1 MEVLINRVKKLAEES
16 QEFNKE
22 LEGLLEKYERE
33 RGEGEKEENL
43 PSVEVTFPTLMEN
56 MSSSKSNP
64 ARHKSKRKERFADI
78 KVLKPNLDK
87 ASKDLRSYYALERM
101 TKHDWSLYLFNHKKS
116 FLAQS
121 KSIYSGITTNQF
133 QPMNAKLASNRVYI
147 RPINQQARTGT
158 VLSIDYSRTD
168 SNPFG
173 HSTPS
178 NLDLMLTERGELKVV
193 LRNTGDLVIDLSAE
207 ICKVDAM
214 NYNKSNFFRD
224 VAKVESTKILTIDKG
239 QLVMFEVDQ
248 RLLRGFQIV
257 LSESMNINTFGGS
270 VYGNSM
276 KVNLPGLK
284 SKKTL
289 PKIDR
294 IKEYIDA
301 LALKA
306 NSSKQVILPDVK
318 VHTFELFKM
327 KTLLTLSLEGD
338 IHKLVGFI
346 DIFKISDKTKITAN
360 GWEWTAISSI
370 ANYVLVGGI
379 SQDKT
384 TSRLLLMDDHLR
396 ILDEAKYPS
405 VDSLPPHI
413 FFVSDQISTPT
424 AFSTALS
431 FVIIDTQDNITTYSI
446 YGSRLIKFTT
456 EVKNRQELHRPLQ
469 AAQGN
474 PAQLPAFGGN
484 YNPFGVAPHQGLF
497 AEGGDEDNM
506 QYGDDSSDELMMGAA
521 MEYIG

>member
-43 PSVEVTFPTLMEN
+43 PSVEATSPTLIEN
-56 MSSSKSNP
+56 MSSSESNP
-64 ARHKSKRKERFADI
+64 DGHKSRRTERFADI
-78 KVLKPNLDK
+78 KVQKPNPDK
-87 ASKDLRSYYALERM
+87 GSNDHRSYYALERL
-101 TKHDWSLYLFNHKKS
+101 TKQDWDRYLINHKKG
-116 FLAQS
+116 FLSQS
-121 KSIYSGITTNQF
+121 KNTYIGITPNRYRHIS
-133 QPMNAKLASNRVYI
+133 AKRASNRVYI

-158 VLSIDYSRTD
+158 ALSIKYSRRE
-168 SNPFG
+168 SGLFG
-173 HSTPS
+173 HSTHS
-178 NLDLMLTERGELKVV
+178 NLNLMLNERGELKVV
-193 LRNTGDLVIDLSAE
+193 LENTEDLVIDLSAE

-224 VAKVESTKILTIDKG
+224 VAKVDSTKILTIDKG
-239 QLVMFEVDQ
+239 QLVMFELDQ
-248 RLLRGFQIV
+248 RLLLGFQIV

-456 EVKNRQELHRPLQ
+456 EVKNRQELYRPQQ
-469 AAQGN
+469 AAQSEQ
-474 PAQLPAFGGN
+474 AELPLYGGN
-484 YNPFGVAPHQGLF
+484 YNPFFGLAPHRGLF
-497 AEGGDEDNM
+497 AVNDDNL
-506 QYGDDSSDELMMGAA
+506 QYGDDSDPEEIIGEP
-521 MEYIG
+521 MEYIE